1 MTSRACLFAVILADN
16 SPLFSPAQLAVVI
29 SSLAQGNPS
38 LALSNIYGSSIAN
51 ILGSFSLG
59 LLVRP
64 AELTGSDAAS
74 ARLYT
79 SVLVLLAA
87 GIAALAL
94 PPVSARIGKRAGERG
109 MIAGHA
115 IGGVLIA
122 LFVLYV
128 AGIAW
133 GIYKG
138 SMVAPEGSDS
148 DSSDSDSDSDADST
162 AGEDRPVPEITGNGV
177 QGGRRA
183 GTQRRNWPLTRF

>member
-1 MTSRACLFAVILADN
+1 M
-16 SPLFSPAQLAVVI
+16 VI

-64 AELTGSDAAS
+64 ATLSGNDAAS

-79 SVLVLLAA
+79 SLLVLLAA
-87 GIAALAL
+87 GIAALSL
-94 PPVSARIGKRAGERG
+94 PPVSARIGQHAGQRG
-109 MIAGHA
+109 MIAGRA
-115 IGGVLIA
+115 IGGALIA

-138 SMVAPEGSDS
+138 SVIAPEGSDS
-148 DSSDSDSDSDADST
+148 DSSDDGSDSDADSIESED
-162 AGEDRPVPEITGNGV
+162 GPVDRPGDEAPRAVQGKSGV
-177 QGGRRA
+177 Q
-183 GTQRRNWPLTRF
+183 P